1 MGVATSVWMLGLS
14 RVLVGAVKFTMTA
27 SKAMAAEW
35 SQDGSRAETMALV
48 SSAAT
53 VAWLTGSAVTG
64 AIRAAHPLAP
74 SAFAIMLYMCNGL
87 LVVYCLPPTLT
98 ARSVEQQ
105 QQQQKQKPGAAD
117 AQSKASSTD
126 AAAKSGDSD
135 KDPTAALPSSSSS
148 SSSFFASCKRAFG
161 NRVVAQF
168 LVVWIANSVVSRGTA
183 SMHDTWEMEKFN
195 LAAGQLGSLHTFKS
209 VLSVSLQA
217 LVAGRA
223 VRRLGERTAYQA
235 ALAFHVLG

>member
-1 MGVATSVWMLGLS
+1 MATSVWMLGLS

-53 VAWLTGSAVTG
+53 VAWLMGSAVTG
-64 AIRAAHPLAP
+64 TIRAAHPLAP
-74 SAFAIMLYMCNGL
+74 SAFAIMLYMLNGL

-105 QQQQKQKPGAAD
+105 QQQKEKPGASV

-126 AAAKSGDSD
+126 AAAKSGDYD
-135 KDPTAALPSSSSS
+135 NDTTAAPPPSSSS

-161 NRVVAQF
+161 NRIVAQF
-168 LVVWIANSVVSRGTA
+168 LVVWIANSIVSRGTA